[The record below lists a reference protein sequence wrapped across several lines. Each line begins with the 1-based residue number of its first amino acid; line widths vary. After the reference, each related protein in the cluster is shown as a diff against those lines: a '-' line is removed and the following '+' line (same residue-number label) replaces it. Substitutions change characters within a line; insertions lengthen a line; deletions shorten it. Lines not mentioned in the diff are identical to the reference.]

1 MNELNK
7 LYREMLI
14 SWGGVIKDN
23 GEISYRVSGEEYP
36 ITIDGMKMHL
46 PLSEVLDGNVID
58 KVFFHPACENI
69 LSKETE
75 VFKLIRKMTGM
86 ALLTKFREIPLV
98 LFELAGKEKKSWKQD
113 VLDMVVPLKGVKK
126 TVRTELN
133 KLFSTMTVVNLEEDG
148 TDNRF
153 IHFRVTKGG
162 GRSSNG
168 ERVYYKTIPQFPFYA
183 EIVKKI
189 ARTEGNPDNHQI
201 ELNGNSYSRGCLKL
215 ALHLFQ
221 HVMPAVSSPDDYT
234 YESTNPVAARMT
246 SYLGCYG
253 EIASQLN
260 RTQNLFRS
268 EFDKAGYY
276 VIDLD
281 WMEFLEDLPEIYR
294 QVPALDYNS
303 HDTSEAAVSEVVS
316 KNNISNMM
324 NVSTNQPAKESSQ
337 GKDVTSSN
345 ETVNQSS
352 NDVIMTPTG
361 HAVVVKPPLLQPGEQ
376 YIKYELDYSTPSP
389 RVYHHVS
396 ALNGNLVLYHTT
408 KDGNVLTRTETPQY
422 PQQQMMFQ
430 NQMHGFNNMGMQNG
444 FHQGF
449 GNPFGMY
456 QPATASNGIPQP
468 QPQPSY
474 NVGYS
479 NNDGGQPTF

>member
-1 MNELNK
+1 
-7 LYREMLI
+7 MLI
-14 SWGGVIKDN
+14 SWGAVIKDN
-23 GEISYRVSGEEYP
+23 GEVSYRVSNEEYP

-86 ALLTKFREIPLV
+86 VLLTKFREIPLV

-113 VLDMVVPLKGVKK
+113 ILDMVVPLKGTKK
-126 TVRTELN
+126 AVRSELN
-133 KLFSTMTVVNLEEDG
+133 KLFSTMTVINLEEDG

-168 ERVYYKTIPQFPFYA
+168 ERVYYKTTPQFPFYA

-221 HVMPAVSSPDDYT
+221 HVIPAVNSPDDFS
-234 YESTNPVAARMT
+234 YESVNPVAARMT

-253 EIASQLN
+253 EIAGQLN

-303 HDTSEAAVSEVVS
+303 HNTNDVAEAEVTS
-316 KNNISNMM
+316 KNNIANMM
-324 NVSTNQPAKESSQ
+324 SVTTNQQ
-337 GKDVTSSN
+337 TSSSDNNNYSN
-345 ETVNQSS
+345 EQQGHVKTTENLV
-352 NDVIMTPTG
+352 MTPQG
-361 HAVVVKPPLLQPGEQ
+361 EFDVSRPPLQAGEQ
-376 YIKYELDYSTPSP
+376 YIKYEIDFSTPIP
-389 RVYHHVS
+389 RVIHHVLS
-396 ALNGNLVLYHTT
+396 PNGSLVLYHTT
-408 KDGNVLTRTETPQY
+408 RKGNLVSREMISPMS
-422 PQQQMMFQ
+422 QQQMMLQ
-430 NQMHGFNNMGMQNG
+430 NQMQGFNNMGMNNG

-456 QPATASNGIPQP
+456 QPVTAGSVIPQQSMPQTQPSFNSGFSNG
-468 QPQPSY
+468 
-474 NVGYS
+474 
-479 NNDGGQPTF
+479 GGDQAIF